1 MRLLVKSLQMLFITG
16 FLGFSAKPNIGLAEK
31 VFNQLFFVYGKK
43 ELGML
48 VLGLRPNPQLIC

>member
-1 MRLLVKSLQMLFITG
+1 MVVFYGYKVG
-16 FLGFSAKPNIGLAEK
+16 FAEK

-48 VLGLRPNPQLIC
+48 VLELRPNPQLIC